1 MATSTEI
8 KALFATGKVLE
19 QTSFESLVDF
29 LELQKGPRGN
39 KGDKGDA
46 GLGVK
51 SIALTTDADG
61 KITAGTL
68 TFTNDTTAAIT
79 VEVAP
84 AD

>member
-29 LELQKGPRGN
+29 LELQKGP
-39 KGDKGDA
+39 KGVKGDA

-84 AD
+84 AG

>member
-1 MATSTEI
+1 MATSTEV

-29 LELQKGPRGN
+29 LELQKGPKGV
-39 KGDKGDA
+39 KGDAGAA

-51 SIALTTDADG
+51 SIVLTTDVDG

-68 TFTNDTTAAIT
+68 TFTDDTTAVIT
-79 VEVAP
+79 VAVAP
-84 AD
+84 AG

>member
-1 MATSTEI
+1 MATSTEV

-29 LELQKGPRGN
+29 LELQKGP
-39 KGDKGDA
+39 KGDAGAA

-68 TFTNDTTAAIT
+68 TFTDDTTAVIT
-79 VEVAP
+79 VAVAP
-84 AD
+84 AG